1 MLSRS
6 ALYKNFVNDFAT
18 KLKREVKKNQYDK
31 VIFFCVGTDKVV
43 GDAFGPIVG
52 YRLKQLFEN
61 ISEVEVYGNLEENLS
76 ATNIAKTINYIRL
89 KYTSPLIIAI
99 DSAVSKRENIGKI
112 VIQNGGMQFGKALN
126 KNVGFVGDISIKG
139 IVSQNVNIPRY
150 NFRLLQ
156 NTPLNLVMTLADVVS
171 TGIYNVINV

>member
-1 MLSRS
+1 MLARNT
-6 ALYKNFVNDFAT
+6 LYNNFVNDFAT
-18 KLKREVKKNQYDK
+18 KLKTEVRKKEYDK

-52 YRLKQLFEN
+52 YRLKQLFQN
-61 ISEVEVYGNLEENLS
+61 VPEVEVYGNLDNNLS
-76 ATNIAKTINYIRL
+76 ASNISKAISHIKS
-89 KYTSPLIIAI
+89 KYQFPLIIAI
-99 DSAVSKRENIGKI
+99 DSAISSRKNIGKI

-126 KNVGFVGDISIKG
+126 KNAGFVGDISIKG

-150 NFRLLQ
+150 NFKLLQ
-156 NTPLNLVMTLADVVS
+156 NTSLSLVMTLADVVS